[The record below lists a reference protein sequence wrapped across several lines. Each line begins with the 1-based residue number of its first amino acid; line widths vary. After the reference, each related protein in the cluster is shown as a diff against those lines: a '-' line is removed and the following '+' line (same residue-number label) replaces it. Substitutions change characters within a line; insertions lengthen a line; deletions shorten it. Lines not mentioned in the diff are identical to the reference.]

1 MEVVSITPAGKTEG
15 FPMPMMTFEDMMVE
29 YYAYDFD
36 GNVAIC
42 LVNITVPDDTPPTLS
57 CPQSVVI
64 ELQVQQD
71 EYDID
76 FNRQFR
82 SQVTASD
89 PSGEPVV
96 TFIPQVVSINAIQY
110 CVAHLTV
117 SLYLYS
123 SGSNA
128 QGESRALEGRRIS
141 SKSP

>member
-96 TFIPQVVSINAIQY
+96 TFIPQVLTVSINAIQY
-110 CVAHLTV
+110 CMAHLTV
-117 SLYLYS
+117 SLYLCTS
-123 SGSNA
+123 PEA
-128 QGESRALEGRRIS
+128 MHKASRGPLKGAV
-141 SKSP
+141 

>member
-96 TFIPQVVSINAIQY
+96 TFIPQVVSINAI
-110 CVAHLTV
+110 
-117 SLYLYS
+117 
-123 SGSNA
+123 
-128 QGESRALEGRRIS
+128 
-141 SKSP
+141 